1 MDDTNKFDKLLVKL
15 AEENKSYAQWQKERY
30 PIHSEAWEL
39 GNNIM
44 ILPKFK
50 NDGIIRASLFREKDY
65 R

>member
-39 GNNIM
+39 SNNI
-44 ILPKFK
+44 ISSKFK
-50 NDGIIRASLFREKDY
+50 NDGIIRVSLFREKDY